1 MRDSRVSRGK
11 APMNAAI
18 EFSAPSE
25 AKQRLDQQRESGEP
39 PSWFPNGRSVA
50 GIVVAVLLVF
60 YTLSLAELLSMLLA
74 PAVQLQERL
83 RVPSL
88 LASAVVV
95 LSVVGLL
102 GVGMSALAAPA
113 KAWIDRTAQSL
124 PKLEQGFRATIWCSM
139 PAQKPR

>member
-1 MRDSRVSRGK
+1 
-11 APMNAAI
+11 
-18 EFSAPSE
+18 
-25 AKQRLDQQRESGEP
+25 
-39 PSWFPNGRSVA
+39 
-50 GIVVAVLLVF
+50 LVF

-113 KAWIDRTAQSL
+113 KAWIDRTAQSRQ
-124 PKLEQGFRATIWCSM
+124 KLE
-139 PAQKPR
+139 PRDHMVFHARPKTSVMAAPSWLVRSAPIEGRTHFVCIRQRGAYVCRR